1 MPRKYQKGEAIIDL
15 NTFDEQEFVWVYGK
29 VYHEGWA
36 KSWQYGH
43 VTNLIRK
50 REVFKA
56 TNIKNKEE
64 QE

>member
-36 KSWQYGH
+36 KSWQYRH
-43 VTNLIRK
+43 VAFLINK
-50 REVFKA
+50 GIVFKA
-56 TNIKNKEE
+56 VNIENKED
-64 QE
+64 